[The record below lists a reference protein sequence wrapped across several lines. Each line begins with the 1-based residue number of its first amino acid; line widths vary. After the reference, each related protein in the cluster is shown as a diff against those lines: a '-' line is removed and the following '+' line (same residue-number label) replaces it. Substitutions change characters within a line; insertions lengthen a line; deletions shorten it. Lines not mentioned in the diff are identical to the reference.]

1 MRKWS
6 ALCVIVFALILLYG
20 CRNSVKSQP
29 QKTVDLP
36 ELRIGCDEYEPY
48 NYSDEYGKRIGIDAE
63 IATEACRRMGMK
75 PVFVS
80 IKWDEKD
87 ELLEE
92 KQIDCAWNCFFHE

>member
-36 ELRIGCDEYEPY
+36 ELRI
-48 NYSDEYGKRIGIDAE
+48 
-63 IATEACRRMGMK
+63 T
-75 PVFVS
+75 VS
-80 IKWDEKD
+80 IGGVYAAGQISELVEKAD
-87 ELLEE
+87 LALYRAKAQKDSAVLYEE
-92 KQIDCAWNCFFHE
+92 DFHDSE